1 MAHCLRSASIEANNF
16 MIIPIMSTVNNWLAI
31 LTLNPENVI
40 NARLA
45 DHAGVIER
53 WLAHCERQ
61 RLRIRRTSAAVVTSR
76 PGR

>member
-1 MAHCLRSASIEANNF
+1 
-16 MIIPIMSTVNNWLAI
+16 MIIPNMSTVNDWLAI

-53 WLAHCERQ
+53 WVAHCERQ
-61 RLRIRRTSAAVVTSR
+61 RPTIRRTFAGVVTSH